1 MRQLRALAAV
11 ARSRTVTEAAG
22 RLALTQPAVT
32 LQLRNLEDIAGVP
45 LLQRTS
51 EGLEPT
57 EAGRAILLLHDRVEA
72 ALAECGA
79 TLDMLKGLGGG
90 SVAIGAVST
99 AKYFAPFAIAA
110 FSRLHPGIDLRL
122 VIGTREEIIGGLSDF
137 TLDFAIMGRPPE
149 NLDVDMQLIGDH
161 PHVIVGPPDH
171 ALAARDTVAIDDLG
185 PELFIIRED
194 GSGTRA
200 LMEQFFRSAGFMPR
214 VGMEIGSN
222 ETIKQAVMAG
232 LGVSFISA
240 HTVAT
245 EIADRRLAVLPVEGL
260 PLMRQWFVV
269 RRRDK
274 ARLPA
279 ADAVIDFLGT
289 RAHEFLPALSS
300 QRSR

>member
-32 LQLRNLEDIAGVP
+32 LQLRNLEDIAGLP
-45 LLQRTS
+45 LLQRTG

-72 ALAECGA
+72 ALAECGSA
-79 TLDMLKGLGGG
+79 VDMLKGLGGG

-110 FSRLHPGIDLRL
+110 FSRQHPGIDLRL
-122 VIGTREEIIGGLSDF
+122 VIGNREEIIRGLADF
-137 TLDFAIMGRPPE
+137 TLDLAIMGRPPE

-161 PHVIVGPPDH
+161 PHVVVGPPDH
-171 ALAARDTVAIDDLG
+171 ALAVREAVTIDDLG
-185 PELFIIRED
+185 TELFIIREE

-200 LMEQFFRSAGFMPR
+200 LMEQFFRGAGFTPR

-245 EIADRRLAVLPVEGL
+245 EIADRRLAVLPVVGL

-279 ADAVIDFLGT
+279 ADAVIAFLGT
-289 RAHEFLPALSS
+289 RAHEFLPALPS